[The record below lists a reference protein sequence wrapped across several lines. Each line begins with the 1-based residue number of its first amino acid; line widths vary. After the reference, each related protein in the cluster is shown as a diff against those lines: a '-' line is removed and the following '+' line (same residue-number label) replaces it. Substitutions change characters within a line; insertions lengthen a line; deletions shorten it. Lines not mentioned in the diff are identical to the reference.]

1 MREKQKLYLIVGPT
15 ASGKTAASLE
25 VAKRINAEVISA
37 DSIQVYRGMDIGSAK
52 PSMEERAG
60 IPHHMLSV
68 VAPNETK
75 FSVACFRE
83 MADACIADIAARE
96 KRPLVVGGT
105 GLYVNALTYPLN
117 FTGAPA
123 DPAIREK
130 YVSLEAEQ
138 PGAAHKRL
146 QEVDPASAARLHP
159 NDKKRVIRAL
169 EVFELTGR
177 PISENGE
184 GFSAL
189 DESKLPYTVR
199 IAGLTMPREVLYA
212 RIEQRVD
219 RMMEQGLLDEV
230 KALLEKGYSPELPAL
245 QGLGYKQLLS
255 FLSGTITLSE
265 AVEAIKRET
274 RRFAKRQITWFKR
287 DSRIRWYDAAAY
299 ADISALGEAIAAQ
312 FLQEDREE

>member
-1 MREKQKLYLIVGPT
+1 MREKQKLYFIVGPT
-15 ASGKTAASLE
+15 ASGKTAASIE
-25 VAKRINAEVISA
+25 VAKRIDAEVISA

-52 PSMEERAG
+52 PSMEERTG

-68 VAPNETK
+68 VAPDEPK
-75 FSVACFRE
+75 FSVARFRE
-83 MADACIADIAARE
+83 MADACIVDIAARE

-105 GLYVNALTYPLN
+105 GLYVNALTYPLS

-123 DPAIREK
+123 DPMIREK
-130 YVSLEAEQ
+130 YVSLEAEL

-189 DESKLPYTVR
+189 DASKLPYTVR

-299 ADISALGEAIAAQ
+299 ADTSALGAAIAAQ
-312 FLQEDREE
+312 FLQEDGEE